1 MWNGKE
7 AVEAYTAA
15 DSGAYRLTLMDMQM
29 PVMNG
34 MEAAQAIRSS
44 GRPDAKRIPDGRRLP
59 QRLRQSDAERDERLS
74 FETHRDGAALSISRR
89 LFVIPAAMT

>member
-44 GRPDAKRIPDGRRLP
+44 GRPDAKRIPIIALMADAFLSDRDRAM
-59 QRLRQSDAERDERLS
+59 QSGMNGYLS
-74 FETHRDGAALSISRR
+74 KPIEMEQLCQSVGAYL
-89 LFVIPAAMT
+89 